1 MLGPAGPLPPTTM
14 ERRFQRD
21 LNAVDKVF
29 DFINEFVTS
38 FKVDPSVAY
47 TINVAVEELFVNM
60 VRYNAE
66 SPEDISIAFEKE
78 EGKVIIILRDFD
90 SDPFDIT
97 EYKAADVQTLIEERK
112 VGGLGLRLVKNMMDE
127 IYYEYRDRQTRIK
140 LIKNLDA

>member
-1 MLGPAGPLPPTTM
+1 MTM

-47 TINVAVEELFVNM
+47 PINVAVEELFVNM
-60 VRYNAE
+60 VLYNAE

-90 SDPFDIT
+90 SDPFDMT
-97 EYKAADVQTLIEERK
+97 EYKADVQTLIEERK
-112 VGGLGLRLVKNMMDE
+112 VGGLGLRLVKSMMDE